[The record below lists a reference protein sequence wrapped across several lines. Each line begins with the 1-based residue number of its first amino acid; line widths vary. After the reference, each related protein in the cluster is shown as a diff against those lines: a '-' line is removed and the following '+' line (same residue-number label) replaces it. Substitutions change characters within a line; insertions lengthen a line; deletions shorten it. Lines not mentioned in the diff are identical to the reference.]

1 MREFIVLA
9 ETENL
14 KAVLEFI
21 ESELENC
28 SCSIK
33 DMMQIQLAVEEIF
46 VNIVNYAYDTEGGKV
61 KITFET
67 ENEPFRVVIKLEDS
81 GKRYNPLL
89 KDDPDITK
97 SAEDREVGGLG
108 IFLTKKV
115 MDEVEYVYENGN
127 NVLILK
133 KIFKIKHN

>member
-133 KIFKIKHN
+133 KNI